1 MSINLGVPET
11 TKSKIIPRIIVLG
24 IGGGGCNALNTMI
37 NSGLKGVEFVA
48 CNTDAQSLEFCK
60 APEKI
65 QLGTETTQGLGA
77 GSDPIRGK
85 AAAEESYNEICEYID
100 GAHMAFIAAG
110 MGGGTGTG
118 AISTIAKAC
127 KEKGMLTV
135 AVVTK
140 PFKYEGKKRMEN
152 AEKGI
157 EELRNHVD
165 TIIVIPNQ
173 NLFIV
178 SEPKTTQLEAFTIVD
193 QVLHAGVRA
202 VTDLIIQP
210 GLINLD
216 FADIRTIM
224 SEMGRAVF
232 GTGEASGERR
242 AIEAAEAAITNPL
255 LERVSIENAK
265 GLLVNISGGADMEL
279 TEVEEAAERINQ
291 EINPDVTNSK
301 FGNTIDKELD
311 GIMRVS
317 VIATGIGNVVGIKAK
332 ISKEE
337 IENESF
343 FKNIDNKIKPK
354 FPGQTDL
361 EDFTNSVTEIKK
373 DFTNK
378 IDTNKKTDDLD
389 EKNLQKKLSS
399 IVLEFMKK
407 YSPLK
412 IFNRDNKKEEEV
424 NNSLDNDRSINFLE
438 KENIPSNEDSVEGID
453 KEVIINEETMINN
466 DENNKKIVQNKEK
479 EEKKTVQTNEDSVEG
494 IDKEVIINEETMI
507 NNDENNKKIVQ
518 NKEKEEKK
526 TVQTNED
533 SVEGIDK
540 EVIINEE
547 TMINNDENN
556 KKIVQNKEKE
566 EKKTVQIQS
575 EMSGLDEKTTED
587 NYKNKEKEKKD
598 LEIPAFLRNQSN

>member
-1 MSINLGVPET
+1 MSVNLGVPEA
-11 TKSKIIPRIIVLG
+11 TKSKLTPRIIVLG
-24 IGGGGCNALNTMI
+24 VGGGGCNALNTMI
-37 NSGLKGVEFVA
+37 ASGLKGVEFVA
-48 CNTDAQSLEFCK
+48 CNTDSQSLEFCK
-60 APEKI
+60 APERI
-65 QLGTETTQGLGA
+65 QLGIETTQGLGA
-77 GSDPIRGK
+77 GSDPTRGK

-127 KEKGMLTV
+127 KEKGLLTV

-140 PFKYEGKKRMEN
+140 PFNYEGKKRMEN

-178 SEPKTTQLEAFTIVD
+178 SEPKTTYAEAFCIVD

-210 GLINLD
+210 GLVNLD

-255 LERVSIENAK
+255 LERVTIENAK
-265 GLLVNISGGADMEL
+265 GLLVNISGGPDMEL

-291 EINPDVTNSK
+291 EIDPDITNSK

-317 VIATGIGNVVGIKAK
+317 VIATGIENVVDIKAK
-332 ISKEE
+332 TSKE
-337 IENESF
+337 
-343 FKNIDNKIKPK
+343 KNVDNKIKPK
-354 FPGQTDL
+354 FPEQTDL
-361 EDFTNSVTEIKK
+361 EDFTNPVVEIKK
-373 DFTNK
+373 DFTSK
-378 IDTNKKTDDLD
+378 IYANKKTDDLD
-389 EKNLQKKLSS
+389 EKNLQKKPSN
-399 IVLEFMKK
+399 IVLEFIKK
-407 YSPLK
+407 FSPLK

-424 NNSLDNDRSINFLE
+424 NNSLDNDHSMNFLE
-438 KENIPSNEDSVEGID
+438 KENIPSNEDSMKKTDE
-453 KEVIINEETMINN
+453 EVIINEEMIINH
-466 DENNKKIVQNKEK
+466 DEEDKKIVTNEEK
-479 EEKKTVQTNEDSVEG
+479 EEKKLEIT
-494 IDKEVIINEETMI
+494 
-507 NNDENNKKIVQ
+507 NNKEIKL
-518 NKEKEEKK
+518 NLEEKK
-526 TVQTNED
+526 VEVKPEED
-533 SVEGIDK
+533 KPSSEI
-540 EVIINEE
+540 
-547 TMINNDENN
+547 
-556 KKIVQNKEKE
+556 KKN
-566 EKKTVQIQS
+566 EKKTAQIQS
-575 EMSGLDEKTTED
+575 EMPGLDEKIDE
-587 NYKNKEKEKKD
+587 KNSKDKEN
-598 LEIPAFLRNQSN
+598 LEIPSFLRNQSN

>member
-1 MSINLGVPET
+1 MSVNLGVPEE
-11 TKSKIIPRIIVLG
+11 TKSKITPRIIVLG
-24 IGGGGCNALNTMI
+24 VGGGGCNALNTMI
-37 NSGLKGVEFVA
+37 ASGLKGVEFVA
-48 CNTDAQSLEFCK
+48 CNTDSQSLEFCK
-60 APEKI
+60 APERI
-65 QLGTETTQGLGA
+65 QLGIETTQGLGA
-77 GSDPIRGK
+77 GSDPTRGK

-127 KEKGMLTV
+127 KEKGLLTV

-140 PFKYEGKKRMEN
+140 PFNYEGKKRMEN

-178 SEPKTTQLEAFTIVD
+178 SEPKTTYAEAFCIVD

-210 GLINLD
+210 GLVNLD

-255 LERVSIENAK
+255 LERVTIENAK
-265 GLLVNISGGADMEL
+265 GLLVNISGGPDMEL

-291 EINPDVTNSK
+291 EIDPDVTNSK

-317 VIATGIGNVVGIKAK
+317 VIATGIENVVDIKAK
-332 ISKEE
+332 TSKEK

-343 FKNIDNKIKPK
+343 FKNVDNKIKPK
-354 FPGQTDL
+354 FAEQTDL
-361 EDFTNSVTEIKK
+361 EDFMNPIVEIKK
-373 DFTNK
+373 DFTSKIDANK
-378 IDTNKKTDDLD
+378 IIDDLD
-389 EKNLQKKLSS
+389 EKNLQKKPSN
-399 IVLEFMKK
+399 IVLEFIKK
-407 YSPLK
+407 FSPLK
-412 IFNRDNKKEEEV
+412 IFNRNNKKEEEV
-424 NNSLDNDRSINFLE
+424 NNSLDNDHSMNFLE
-438 KENIPSNEDSVEGID
+438 KENIPSNEDSMKKTDE
-453 KEVIINEETMINN
+453 EVIINEETIINH
-466 DENNKKIVQNKEK
+466 DEKDKKIVTNEEK
-479 EEKKTVQTNEDSVEG
+479 EEKKLEITNN
-494 IDKEVIINEETMI
+494 KEVKPNL
-507 NNDENNKKIVQ
+507 
-518 NKEKEEKK
+518 EEKK
-526 TVQTNED
+526 AEIKPEED
-533 SVEGIDK
+533 KSSSEI
-540 EVIINEE
+540 
-547 TMINNDENN
+547 
-556 KKIVQNKEKE
+556 KKN

-575 EMSGLDEKTTED
+575 EMPGLDEKIDE
-587 NYKNKEKEKKD
+587 KNSKD
-598 LEIPAFLRNQSN
+598 EENLEIPSFLRNQSN

>member
-1 MSINLGVPET
+1 MSVNLGVPEA
-11 TKSKIIPRIIVLG
+11 TKSKITPRIIVLG
-24 IGGGGCNALNTMI
+24 VGGGGCNALNTMI
-37 NSGLKGVEFVA
+37 ASGLKGVEFVA
-48 CNTDAQSLEFCK
+48 CNTDSQSLEFCK
-60 APEKI
+60 APERI
-65 QLGTETTQGLGA
+65 QLGIETTQGLGA
-77 GSDPIRGK
+77 GSDPTRGK

-127 KEKGMLTV
+127 KEKGLLTV

-140 PFKYEGKKRMEN
+140 PFNYEGKKRMEN

-178 SEPKTTQLEAFTIVD
+178 SEPKTTYAEAFCIVD

-210 GLINLD
+210 GLVNLD

-255 LERVSIENAK
+255 LERVTIENAK
-265 GLLVNISGGADMEL
+265 GLLVNISGGPDMEL

-291 EINPDVTNSK
+291 EIDPDVTNSK

-317 VIATGIGNVVGIKAK
+317 VIATGIENVVDIKAK
-332 ISKEE
+332 TSKEK

-343 FKNIDNKIKPK
+343 FKNVDNKIKPK
-354 FPGQTDL
+354 FAEQTDL
-361 EDFTNSVTEIKK
+361 EDFMNPIVEIKK
-373 DFTNK
+373 DFTSKIDANK
-378 IDTNKKTDDLD
+378 IIDDLD
-389 EKNLQKKLSS
+389 EKNLQKKPSN
-399 IVLEFMKK
+399 IVLEFIKK
-407 YSPLK
+407 FSPLK

-424 NNSLDNDRSINFLE
+424 NNSLDNDHSMNFLE
-438 KENIPSNEDSVEGID
+438 KENIPSNEDSMKKTDE
-453 KEVIINEETMINN
+453 EVIINEEMIINH
-466 DENNKKIVQNKEK
+466 DEEDKKIVTNEEK
-479 EEKKTVQTNEDSVEG
+479 EEKKLEIT
-494 IDKEVIINEETMI
+494 
-507 NNDENNKKIVQ
+507 NNKEIKL
-518 NKEKEEKK
+518 NLEEKK
-526 TVQTNED
+526 VEVKPEED
-533 SVEGIDK
+533 KPSSEI
-540 EVIINEE
+540 
-547 TMINNDENN
+547 
-556 KKIVQNKEKE
+556 KKN
-566 EKKTVQIQS
+566 EKKTAQIQS
-575 EMSGLDEKTTED
+575 EMPGLDEKIDE
-587 NYKNKEKEKKD
+587 KNSKDKEN
-598 LEIPAFLRNQSN
+598 LEIPSFLRNQSN

>member
-1 MSINLGVPET
+1 MSVNLGVPEAK
-11 TKSKIIPRIIVLG
+11 KSKLTPRIIVLG
-24 IGGGGCNALNTMI
+24 VGGGGCNALNTMI
-37 NSGLKGVEFVA
+37 ASGLKGVEFVA
-48 CNTDAQSLEFCK
+48 CNTDSQSLEFCK
-60 APEKI
+60 APERI
-65 QLGTETTQGLGA
+65 QLGIETTQGLGA
-77 GSDPIRGK
+77 GSDPTRGK

-317 VIATGIGNVVGIKAK
+317 VIATGIENVVDIKAK
-332 ISKEE
+332 TSKEK

-343 FKNIDNKIKPK
+343 FKNVDNKIKPK
-354 FPGQTDL
+354 FAEQTDL
-361 EDFTNSVTEIKK
+361 EDFMNPIVEIEK
-373 DFTNK
+373 DFTSK
-378 IDTNKKTDDLD
+378 IDANKKTNDLH
-389 EKNLQKKLSS
+389 EKNLQKKPTN
-399 IVLEFMKK
+399 IVLEFIKK
-407 YSPLK
+407 FSPLK
-412 IFNRDNKKEEEV
+412 IFNRDNKEEEI
-424 NNSLDNDRSINFLE
+424 NNSLDNDCSMNFLE
-438 KENIPSNEDSVEGID
+438 KENIPSNEDSMKKTD
-453 KEVIINEETMINN
+453 KKVIINEETIINH
-466 DENNKKIVQNKEK
+466 DEKDKKIVTNEQEEEEKLEITNNKETK
-479 EEKKTVQTNEDSVEG
+479 LNLEEKKVEIKPEEDKSSSEIKKNEKKTVQF
-494 IDKEVIINEETMI
+494 
-507 NNDENNKKIVQ
+507 
-518 NKEKEEKK
+518 
-526 TVQTNED
+526 
-533 SVEGIDK
+533 
-540 EVIINEE
+540 
-547 TMINNDENN
+547 
-556 KKIVQNKEKE
+556 
-566 EKKTVQIQS
+566 QS
-575 EMSGLDEKTTED
+575 EMPGLDEKIDE
-587 NYKNKEKEKKD
+587 KNSKD
-598 LEIPAFLRNQSN
+598 EENLKIPSFLRNQSN

>member
-1 MSINLGVPET
+1 MSVNLGVPEA
-11 TKSKIIPRIIVLG
+11 TKSKLTPRIIVLG
-24 IGGGGCNALNTMI
+24 VGGGGCNALNTMI
-37 NSGLKGVEFVA
+37 ASGLKGVEFVA
-48 CNTDAQSLEFCK
+48 CNTDSQSLEFCK
-60 APEKI
+60 APERI
-65 QLGTETTQGLGA
+65 QLGIETTQGLGA
-77 GSDPIRGK
+77 GSDPSRGK

-127 KEKGMLTV
+127 KEKGLLTV

-140 PFKYEGKKRMEN
+140 PFNYEGKKRMEN

-178 SEPKTTQLEAFTIVD
+178 SEPKTTYAEAFCIVD

-210 GLINLD
+210 GLVNLD

-255 LERVSIENAK
+255 LERVTIENAK
-265 GLLVNISGGADMEL
+265 GLLVNISGGPDMEL

-291 EINPDVTNSK
+291 EIDPDVTNSK

-317 VIATGIGNVVGIKAK
+317 VIATGIENVVDIKAK
-332 ISKEE
+332 TSKEK

-343 FKNIDNKIKPK
+343 FKNVDNKIKPK
-354 FPGQTDL
+354 FAEQTDL
-361 EDFTNSVTEIKK
+361 EDFTNPVVEIEK

-378 IDTNKKTDDLD
+378 TDANKKTDDLD
-389 EKNLQKKLSS
+389 EKNLQKKPNN
-399 IVLEFMKK
+399 IVLEFIKK
-407 YSPLK
+407 FSPLK

-424 NNSLDNDRSINFLE
+424 NNSLDNDHSMNFLE
-438 KENIPSNEDSVEGID
+438 KENIPSNEDSMKKTDEEI
-453 KEVIINEETMINN
+453 IINEETIINH
-466 DENNKKIVQNKEK
+466 DEKDKKIVTNEEK
-479 EEKKTVQTNEDSVEG
+479 EEKKLEITNN
-494 IDKEVIINEETMI
+494 KEVKPNL
-507 NNDENNKKIVQ
+507 
-518 NKEKEEKK
+518 EEKK
-526 TVQTNED
+526 AEIKPEED
-533 SVEGIDK
+533 KSSSEI
-540 EVIINEE
+540 
-547 TMINNDENN
+547 
-556 KKIVQNKEKE
+556 KKN

-575 EMSGLDEKTTED
+575 EMSGLDEKIDE
-587 NYKNKEKEKKD
+587 KNSKD
-598 LEIPAFLRNQSN
+598 EENLEIPSFLRNQSN

>member
-1 MSINLGVPET
+1 MSVNLGVPEAK
-11 TKSKIIPRIIVLG
+11 KSKLTPRIIVLG
-24 IGGGGCNALNTMI
+24 VGGGGCNALNTMI
-37 NSGLKGVEFVA
+37 ASGLKGVEFVA
-48 CNTDAQSLEFCK
+48 CNTDSQSLEFCK
-60 APEKI
+60 APERI
-65 QLGTETTQGLGA
+65 QLGIETTQGLGA
-77 GSDPIRGK
+77 GSDPTRGK

-127 KEKGMLTV
+127 KEKGLLTV

-140 PFKYEGKKRMEN
+140 PFNYEGKKRMEN

-178 SEPKTTQLEAFTIVD
+178 SEPKTTYAEAFCIVD

-210 GLINLD
+210 GLVNLD

-255 LERVSIENAK
+255 LERFTIENAK
-265 GLLVNISGGADMEL
+265 GLLVNISGGPDMEL

-291 EINPDVTNSK
+291 EIDPDVTNSK

-317 VIATGIGNVVGIKAK
+317 VIATGIENVVDIKAK
-332 ISKEE
+332 TSKEK

-343 FKNIDNKIKPK
+343 FKNVDNKIKPK
-354 FPGQTDL
+354 FAEQTDL
-361 EDFTNSVTEIKK
+361 EDFMNPIVEIEK
-373 DFTNK
+373 DFTSK
-378 IDTNKKTDDLD
+378 IDANKKTNDLH
-389 EKNLQKKLSS
+389 EKNLQKKPTN
-399 IVLEFMKK
+399 IVLEFIKK
-407 YSPLK
+407 FSPLK
-412 IFNRDNKKEEEV
+412 IFNRNNKKEEEI
-424 NNSLDNDRSINFLE
+424 NNSLDNDHSMNFLE
-438 KENIPSNEDSVEGID
+438 KENIPSNEDSMKKTD
-453 KEVIINEETMINN
+453 KEIIINEETIINH
-466 DENNKKIVQNKEK
+466 DEKDKKIVINEEK
-479 EEKKTVQTNEDSVEG
+479 EEKKLEITNN
-494 IDKEVIINEETMI
+494 KEVKPNL
-507 NNDENNKKIVQ
+507 
-518 NKEKEEKK
+518 EEKK
-526 TVQTNED
+526 VEIKPEED
-533 SVEGIDK
+533 KPNSEI
-540 EVIINEE
+540 
-547 TMINNDENN
+547 
-556 KKIVQNKEKE
+556 KKN

-575 EMSGLDEKTTED
+575 EMPGLDEKIDE
-587 NYKNKEKEKKD
+587 KNSKD
-598 LEIPAFLRNQSN
+598 EENLEIPSFLRNQSN

>member
-1 MSINLGVPET
+1 MSVNLGVPEA
-11 TKSKIIPRIIVLG
+11 TKSKLTPRIIVLG
-24 IGGGGCNALNTMI
+24 VGGGGCNALNTMI
-37 NSGLKGVEFVA
+37 ASGLKGVEFVA
-48 CNTDAQSLEFCK
+48 CNTDSQSLEFCK
-60 APEKI
+60 ASERI
-65 QLGTETTQGLGA
+65 QLGIETTQGLGA
-77 GSDPIRGK
+77 GSDPTRGK

-127 KEKGMLTV
+127 KEKGLLTV

-140 PFKYEGKKRMEN
+140 PFNYEGKKRMEN

-178 SEPKTTQLEAFTIVD
+178 SEPKTTYAEAFCIVD

-210 GLINLD
+210 GLVNLD

-255 LERVSIENAK
+255 LERVTIENAK
-265 GLLVNISGGADMEL
+265 GLLVNISGGPDMEL

-291 EINPDVTNSK
+291 EIDPDVTNSK

-317 VIATGIGNVVGIKAK
+317 VIATGIENVVDIKAK
-332 ISKEE
+332 TSKE
-337 IENESF
+337 
-343 FKNIDNKIKPK
+343 KNVDNKIKPK
-354 FPGQTDL
+354 FPEQTDL
-361 EDFTNSVTEIKK
+361 EDFTNPVVEIKK
-373 DFTNK
+373 DFTSK
-378 IDTNKKTDDLD
+378 IDANKVIDDLD
-389 EKNLQKKLSS
+389 EKNLQKKPSN
-399 IVLEFMKK
+399 IVLEFIKK
-407 YSPLK
+407 FSPLK
-412 IFNRDNKKEEEV
+412 IFNRSNKEEEV
-424 NNSLDNDRSINFLE
+424 NNSLDNDHSMNFLE
-438 KENIPSNEDSVEGID
+438 KENIPSNEDSMKKTDE
-453 KEVIINEETMINN
+453 EVIINEETIINH
-466 DENNKKIVQNKEK
+466 DEKDKKIVTNEEK
-479 EEKKTVQTNEDSVEG
+479 EEKKLEITNN
-494 IDKEVIINEETMI
+494 KEVKPNL
-507 NNDENNKKIVQ
+507 
-518 NKEKEEKK
+518 EEKK
-526 TVQTNED
+526 VEIKPEED
-533 SVEGIDK
+533 KSSSEI
-540 EVIINEE
+540 
-547 TMINNDENN
+547 
-556 KKIVQNKEKE
+556 KKN

-575 EMSGLDEKTTED
+575 EMPGLDEKIDE
-587 NYKNKEKEKKD
+587 KNSKDKKN
-598 LEIPAFLRNQSN
+598 LEIPSFLRNQSN

>member
-1 MSINLGVPET
+1 MSVNLGVPEA
-11 TKSKIIPRIIVLG
+11 TKSKITPRIIVLG
-24 IGGGGCNALNTMI
+24 VGGGGCNALNTMI
-37 NSGLKGVEFVA
+37 ASGLKGVEFVA
-48 CNTDAQSLEFCK
+48 CNTDSQSLEFCK
-60 APEKI
+60 APERI
-65 QLGTETTQGLGA
+65 QLGIETTQGLGA
-77 GSDPIRGK
+77 GSDPTRGK

-127 KEKGMLTV
+127 KEKGLLTV

-140 PFKYEGKKRMEN
+140 PFNYEGKKRMEN
-152 AEKGI
+152 AKKGI
-157 EELRNHVD
+157 EELRTHVD

-178 SEPKTTQLEAFTIVD
+178 SEPKTTYAEAFCIVD

-210 GLINLD
+210 GLVNLD

-224 SEMGRAVF
+224 SEMGTAVF

-255 LERVSIENAK
+255 LERVTIENAK
-265 GLLVNISGGADMEL
+265 GLLVNISGGPDMGL

-317 VIATGIGNVVGIKAK
+317 VIATGIENIVDIKAK
-332 ISKEE
+332 TSKEK

-343 FKNIDNKIKPK
+343 FKNVDNKIKPK
-354 FPGQTDL
+354 FAEQTDL
-361 EDFTNSVTEIKK
+361 EDFTNPVVEIEK

-378 IDTNKKTDDLD
+378 TDANKKTDDLD
-389 EKNLQKKLSS
+389 EKNLQKKPSN
-399 IVLEFMKK
+399 IVLEFIKK
-407 YSPLK
+407 FSPLK
-412 IFNRDNKKEEEV
+412 IFNRGNKKEEEV
-424 NNSLDNDRSINFLE
+424 NNSLDNDHSMNFLE
-438 KENIPSNEDSVEGID
+438 KENIPSNEDSMKKTDE
-453 KEVIINEETMINN
+453 EVIINEETIINH
-466 DENNKKIVQNKEK
+466 DEKDKKIVTNEEK
-479 EEKKTVQTNEDSVEG
+479 EEKKLEIT
-494 IDKEVIINEETMI
+494 
-507 NNDENNKKIVQ
+507 NNKEIKL
-518 NKEKEEKK
+518 NLEEKK
-526 TVQTNED
+526 VEVKPEED
-533 SVEGIDK
+533 KPSSEI
-540 EVIINEE
+540 
-547 TMINNDENN
+547 
-556 KKIVQNKEKE
+556 KKN

-575 EMSGLDEKTTED
+575 EMSGLDEKIDE
-587 NYKNKEKEKKD
+587 KNSKD
-598 LEIPAFLRNQSN
+598 EENLEIPSFLRNQSN

>member
-1 MSINLGVPET
+1 MSVNLGVPEE
-11 TKSKIIPRIIVLG
+11 TKSKITPRIIVLG
-24 IGGGGCNALNTMI
+24 VGGGGCNALNTMI
-37 NSGLKGVEFVA
+37 ASGLKGVEFVA
-48 CNTDAQSLEFCK
+48 CNTDSQSLEFCK
-60 APEKI
+60 APERI
-65 QLGTETTQGLGA
+65 QLGIETTQGLGA
-77 GSDPIRGK
+77 GSDPTRGK

-127 KEKGMLTV
+127 KEKGLLTV

-140 PFKYEGKKRMEN
+140 PFNYEGKKRMEN

-165 TIIVIPNQ
+165 TIIIIPNQ

-178 SEPKTTQLEAFTIVD
+178 SEPKTTYAEAFCIVD

-210 GLINLD
+210 GLVNLD

-224 SEMGRAVF
+224 SEMGTAVF

-255 LERVSIENAK
+255 LERVTIENAK
-265 GLLVNISGGADMEL
+265 GLLVNISGGPDMGL

-317 VIATGIGNVVGIKAK
+317 VIATGIENIVDIKAK
-332 ISKEE
+332 TSKEK

-343 FKNIDNKIKPK
+343 FKNVDNKIKPK
-354 FPGQTDL
+354 FAEQTDL
-361 EDFTNSVTEIKK
+361 EDFMNPIVEIKK
-373 DFTNK
+373 DFTSKIDANK
-378 IDTNKKTDDLD
+378 IIDDLD
-389 EKNLQKKLSS
+389 EKNLQKKPSN
-399 IVLEFMKK
+399 IVLEFIKK
-407 YSPLK
+407 FSPLK

-424 NNSLDNDRSINFLE
+424 NNSLDNDHSMNFLE
-438 KENIPSNEDSVEGID
+438 KENIPSNEDNMKKTDE
-453 KEVIINEETMINN
+453 EVIINEETIINH
-466 DENNKKIVQNKEK
+466 DEKDKKIVTNEEK
-479 EEKKTVQTNEDSVEG
+479 EEKKLEITNN
-494 IDKEVIINEETMI
+494 KEVKPNL
-507 NNDENNKKIVQ
+507 
-518 NKEKEEKK
+518 EEKK
-526 TVQTNED
+526 VEIKPEED
-533 SVEGIDK
+533 KPSSEI
-540 EVIINEE
+540 
-547 TMINNDENN
+547 
-556 KKIVQNKEKE
+556 KKS

-575 EMSGLDEKTTED
+575 EMPGLDEKIDE
-587 NYKNKEKEKKD
+587 KNSKDKEN
-598 LEIPAFLRNQSN
+598 LEIPSFLRNQSN

>member
-1 MSINLGVPET
+1 MSVNLGVPEA
-11 TKSKIIPRIIVLG
+11 TKSKLTPRIIVLG
-24 IGGGGCNALNTMI
+24 VGGGGCNALNTMI
-37 NSGLKGVEFVA
+37 ASGLKGVEFVA
-48 CNTDAQSLEFCK
+48 CNTDSQSLEFCK
-60 APEKI
+60 APERI
-65 QLGTETTQGLGA
+65 QLGIETTQGLGA
-77 GSDPIRGK
+77 GSDPTRGK

-127 KEKGMLTV
+127 KEKGLLTV

-140 PFKYEGKKRMEN
+140 PFNYEGKKRMEN

-178 SEPKTTQLEAFTIVD
+178 SEPKTTYAEAFCIVD

-210 GLINLD
+210 GLVNLD

-255 LERVSIENAK
+255 LERVTIENAK
-265 GLLVNISGGADMEL
+265 GLLVNISGGPDMEL

-291 EINPDVTNSK
+291 EIDPDVTNSK

-317 VIATGIGNVVGIKAK
+317 VIATGIENVVDIKAK
-332 ISKEE
+332 TSKEK

-343 FKNIDNKIKPK
+343 FKNVDNKIKPK
-354 FPGQTDL
+354 FAEQTDL
-361 EDFTNSVTEIKK
+361 EDFMNPIVEIKK
-373 DFTNK
+373 DFTSKIDANK
-378 IDTNKKTDDLD
+378 IIDDLD
-389 EKNLQKKLSS
+389 EKNLQKKPSN
-399 IVLEFMKK
+399 IVLEFIKK
-407 YSPLK
+407 FSPLK

-424 NNSLDNDRSINFLE
+424 NNSLDNDHSMNFLE
-438 KENIPSNEDSVEGID
+438 KENIPSNEDSMKKTDE
-453 KEVIINEETMINN
+453 EVIINEETIINH
-466 DENNKKIVQNKEK
+466 DEKDKKIVTNEEK
-479 EEKKTVQTNEDSVEG
+479 EEKKLEITNN
-494 IDKEVIINEETMI
+494 KEVKPNL
-507 NNDENNKKIVQ
+507 
-518 NKEKEEKK
+518 EEKK
-526 TVQTNED
+526 VEIKPEED
-533 SVEGIDK
+533 KSSSEI
-540 EVIINEE
+540 
-547 TMINNDENN
+547 
-556 KKIVQNKEKE
+556 KKN

-575 EMSGLDEKTTED
+575 EMSGLDEKIDE
-587 NYKNKEKEKKD
+587 KNSKD
-598 LEIPAFLRNQSN
+598 EENLEIPSFLRNQSN

>member
-1 MSINLGVPET
+1 MSVNLGVPEE
-11 TKSKIIPRIIVLG
+11 TKSKITPRIIVLG
-24 IGGGGCNALNTMI
+24 VGGGGCNALNTMI
-37 NSGLKGVEFVA
+37 ASGLKGVEFVA
-48 CNTDAQSLEFCK
+48 CNTDSQSLEFCK
-60 APEKI
+60 APERI
-65 QLGTETTQGLGA
+65 QLGIETTQGLGA
-77 GSDPIRGK
+77 GSDPTRGK

-127 KEKGMLTV
+127 KEKGLLTV

-140 PFKYEGKKRMEN
+140 PFNYEGKKRMEN

-178 SEPKTTQLEAFTIVD
+178 SEPKTTYAEAFCIVD

-210 GLINLD
+210 GLVNLD

-255 LERVSIENAK
+255 LERVTIENAK
-265 GLLVNISGGADMEL
+265 GLLVNISGGPDMGL

-317 VIATGIGNVVGIKAK
+317 VIATGIENVVDIKAK
-332 ISKEE
+332 TSKEE

-343 FKNIDNKIKPK
+343 FKSVTNKIKPK
-354 FPGQTDL
+354 FSEQTDL
-361 EDFTNSVTEIKK
+361 EDFTNPVVEIEK
-373 DFTNK
+373 DFTSK

-389 EKNLQKKLSS
+389 EKNLQKKPNNIL
-399 IVLEFMKK
+399 LEFIKK
-407 YSPLK
+407 FSPLK

-424 NNSLDNDRSINFLE
+424 NNSLDNDHSMNFLE
-438 KENIPSNEDSVEGID
+438 KENIPSNEDSMKKTDE
-453 KEVIINEETMINN
+453 EVIINEETIINH
-466 DENNKKIVQNKEK
+466 DEKDKKIVTNEEK
-479 EEKKTVQTNEDSVEG
+479 EEKKLEITNN
-494 IDKEVIINEETMI
+494 KEVKPNL
-507 NNDENNKKIVQ
+507 
-518 NKEKEEKK
+518 EEKK
-526 TVQTNED
+526 VEIKPEED
-533 SVEGIDK
+533 KSSSEI
-540 EVIINEE
+540 
-547 TMINNDENN
+547 
-556 KKIVQNKEKE
+556 KKN

-575 EMSGLDEKTTED
+575 EMPGLDEKIDE
-587 NYKNKEKEKKD
+587 KNSKDKENLD
-598 LEIPAFLRNQSN
+598 IPSFLRNQSN